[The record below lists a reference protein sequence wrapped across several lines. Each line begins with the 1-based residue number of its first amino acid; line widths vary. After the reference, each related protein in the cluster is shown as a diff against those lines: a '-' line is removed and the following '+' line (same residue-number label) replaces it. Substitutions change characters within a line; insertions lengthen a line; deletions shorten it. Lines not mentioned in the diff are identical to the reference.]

1 MTKLEIK
8 KSETPTRII
17 LAKVWTSEDEYSSV
31 DYAFLE
37 LSDELINLV
46 RAASEE
52 VKRLK
57 EKFNSSTY
65 CIEIWNY
72 LPIFLCEKTFYAIF
86 GDDFDDSFDDF
97 IYIDKPYNEDL
108 REFVD
113 KLCEEKRIDKV
124 FQDATR
130 LVVTE
135 NEFRFSSYLKHTK
148 IVLDTSSISINELD
162 KVG

>member
-37 LSDELINLV
+37 LSDEFITLA

-52 VKRLK
+52 VKILK

-72 LPIFLCEKTFYAIF
+72 LPIFLCEETFYAIF

-148 IVLDTSSISINELD
+148 IALDTSSISINELD

>member
-1 MTKLEIK
+1 MKKLEIK

-17 LAKVWTSEDEYSSV
+17 LVKVWTSEDEYSSV

-37 LSDELINLV
+37 LSDEFITLA
-46 RAASEE
+46 RAAAEE
-52 VKRLK
+52 IKRLR
-57 EKFNSSTY
+57 EKFNRSTY

-72 LPIFLCEKTFYAIF
+72 LPIFITQDVAFEIF
-86 GDDFDDSFDDF
+86 GDDFDDSFDEF

-108 REFVD
+108 RKFVD
-113 KLCEEKRIDKV
+113 KLCEEKRLDTV
-124 FQDATR
+124 SQDATR

-135 NEFRFSSYLKHTK
+135 SEFRFSSYLKHTK

>member
-8 KSETPTRII
+8 KSETPTMII
-17 LAKVWTSEDEYSSV
+17 LVKVFTSEDEYSSA

-37 LSDELINLV
+37 LSNEFITLV
-46 RAASEE
+46 RTASEE
-52 VKRLK
+52 VKKLK

-72 LPIFLCEKTFYAIF
+72 LPIFLCEETVCEIF
-86 GDDFDDSFDDF
+86 GDDFDDSFEEF

-113 KLCEEKRIDKV
+113 KLCEEKRFDTV
-124 FQDATR
+124 SQDATR
-130 LVVTE
+130 LVITQSD
-135 NEFRFSSYLKHTK
+135 FRFSSYLKHTK